1 MANNQKEK
9 REQANR
15 DKYGTSGLPPE
26 TENMTS
32 DEMLRQIESLR
43 SDLKKAGVQETED
56 EYYTEE
62 DGTKNFEKKSNGQWK
77 FGYHPNTKKNLWT
90 AENRPPGGRGK
101 GSKNRKTL
109 RQEAND
115 RGQYTPAEFLLGI
128 VNDENCNMNQRI
140 SAAKEA
146 AKYYDPALSSVEHH
160 SDEGDLAPF
169 NIFLGNINKPKTVT
183 IEVKDLDK
191 DELEE
196 LNVIE
201 YQKDIESHNDS

>member
-1 MANNQKEK
+1 MANKQKEE

-32 DEMLRQIESLR
+32 EEMLRQIESLR
-43 SDLKKAGVQETED
+43 KDLKKAGVQETED
-56 EYYTEE
+56 EYYTEA

-77 FGYHPNTKKNLWT
+77 FGYHPNTKKRLWT
-90 AENRPPGGRGK
+90 AETAPPGGRPK

-109 RQEAND
+109 RQEANE

-146 AKYYDPALSSVEHH
+146 AKYYDPALSSVEHLT
-160 SDEGDLAPF
+160 DDGDMAPF
-169 NIFLGNINKPKTVT
+169 NIFLGNASKPKEVT
-183 IEVKDLDK
+183 IEVKDIEDT
-191 DELEE
+191 DS
-196 LNVIE
+196 NVIE
-201 YQKDIESHNDS
+201 HDDQ